1 LIEHSLNPSRVY
13 REGSTVSATQRFL
26 SDTPPSGGTS
36 DLMDGGVRSQPALIN
51 VFAKFSEF
59 VTRSQHRVG
68 INDHGQ
74 PVIRVLRRFLD
85 YCRHL
90 EISVV
95 TIVSVSALFRVTNS
109 KTRSAQRTRVRQ

>member
-1 LIEHSLNPSRVY
+1 M
-13 REGSTVSATQRFL
+13 VSAKQRFL

-51 VFAKFSEF
+51 IAKFSEF
-59 VTRSQHRVG
+59 VTRSQHRAG

-90 EISVV
+90 EISGV